1 MQRAP
6 DGHTTSHIPLTPGA
20 GAFRHP
26 TYPLLALI
34 CLLLATMACVL
45 ISAPEELNDG
55 KGTRERPVPA
65 RQYAKT
71 LDYEVVALNVEW
83 PQQDKQTS
91 LSSETVDLRIL
102 LQIKCLK
109 LADQVCQLDE
119 IASHI
124 KAVDGSGMLYDPVFA
139 PDIETPLEGEV
150 LGGATKAGWLVYQ
163 IPQGVQVR
171 LALAEYGQDQR
182 VFFQL
187 P

>member
-6 DGHTTSHIPLTPGA
+6 GNRNNPRTHETPKA
-20 GAFRHP
+20 GAFRH
-26 TYPLLALI
+26 LLVPWLSLVS
-34 CLLLATMACVL
+34 LLLATMACVL
-45 ISAPEELNDG
+45 FASPAELNDG

-71 LDYEVVALNVEW
+71 LDYGVTALNAVW
-83 PQQDKQTS
+83 PPQDKETS
-91 LSSETVDLRIL
+91 LAAETIDLRVL
-102 LQIKCLK
+102 FQIKCLM
-109 LADQVCQLDE
+109 LADQVCQLDQ

-124 KAVDGSGMLYDPVFA
+124 KVVDGSGILYDPVFA
-139 PDIETPLEGEV
+139 SDIGDPLEGEV

-163 IPQGVQVR
+163 IPRGVQIT

-182 VFFQL
+182 VFFEL